1 MLSILIEKRNKLV
14 QFLLFMFSFS
24 FISISLSAD
33 YNPDL
38 ILVNGK
44 ILTVDKSFSIAEA
57 VAIKKD
63 RFLAVGSNADIIKLA
78 GNSTVRLDLKGKTVI
93 PGLIDAHLHPEGAS
107 LSELVEEIPDVRT
120 RKALLS
126 WIKTQA
132 AIKKKGEWIIH
143 PKFFPTRLE
152 EMTWPKLEELDAAA
166 PQNPVFLNGSYGGM
180 INSAAMRISNI
191 TSKTEHPGIFKNSE
205 TGQPTGLLNA
215 SAFSLLKMNKP
226 AQLTYEE
233 RLDALEKMI
242 ARYNRVGITGLCSGA
257 GDPENM
263 RMYFDLNKRKR
274 LTARIL
280 QNITLPLD
288 TDASTEEIEKKLTS
302 LGYYTGFGDE
312 WVRVGALK
320 VWIDGGILTG
330 TAYLR
335 EPWGE
340 KGKEIYGIDDTS
352 YRGVLL
358 INKEALI
365 TIGSVANKLG
375 WKFTAHCTGCGGVDL
390 MLDAFEEV
398 NRIRP
403 IKDRRFSIIHGNFF
417 TPEAVERMKKLGVY
431 ADMQPAWF
439 YKDADAM
446 NYVLGEKRIET
457 FHPYKSLFE
466 AGVMVNGG
474 SDHMVKF
481 DSYAAINPY
490 NPFLAMWSIIT
501 RNTERGSIIVPGEA
515 ITREQALRMYT
526 INNARASFEEDIK
539 GSIETGKLA
548 DLVVISEDFLNCD
561 VEKIKTIKAELT
573 MVGGAIVYKSDS
585 FKIRNNE

>member
-1 MLSILIEKRNKLV
+1 MLSILIEKRIELV
-14 QFLLFMFSFS
+14 QFLLFMFSFGL
-24 FISISLSAD
+24 ISISLSAD
-33 YNPDL
+33 YHPDL

-57 VAIKKD
+57 VAIKND

-78 GNSTVRLDLKGKTVI
+78 GNSTTKIDLKGKTVI

-132 AIKKKGEWIIH
+132 TIKKKGEWIIH

-166 PQNPVFLNGSYGGM
+166 PQNPVFLNGSYGGI
-180 INSAAMRISNI
+180 INSEAMRISNI
-191 TSKTEHPGIFKNSE
+191 TGKTEHPGIFKKSE

-263 RMYFDLNKRKR
+263 RMYFDLKKSKR

-288 TDASTEEIEKKLTS
+288 IDASAEEIEKKLKS

-312 WVRVGALK
+312 WIRVGALK

-358 INKEALI
+358 ISKKALI

-375 WKFTAHCTGCGGVDL
+375 WKFTAHCTGGGGVDL

-446 NYVLGEKRIET
+446 NYVLGEKRIGT

-501 RNTERGSIIVPGEA
+501 RTTERGSVIVPGEA
-515 ITREQALRMYT
+515 ITRERALRMYT

-539 GSIETGKLA
+539 GSIETDKLA
-548 DLVVISEDFLNCD
+548 DIVVISEDFLNCD

-585 FKIRNNE
+585 FKIRKND

>member
-1 MLSILIEKRNKLV
+1 MLSILIEKRIELV
-14 QFLLFMFSFS
+14 QFLLFMFSFGL
-24 FISISLSAD
+24 ISISLSAD
-33 YNPDL
+33 YHPDL

-57 VAIKKD
+57 VAIKND

-78 GNSTVRLDLKGKTVI
+78 GNSTTKIDLKGKTVI

-132 AIKKKGEWIIH
+132 TIKKKGEWIIH

-166 PQNPVFLNGSYGGM
+166 PQNPVFLNGSYGGI
-180 INSAAMRISNI
+180 INSEAMRISNI
-191 TSKTEHPGIFKNSE
+191 TGKTEHPGIFKKSE

-263 RMYFDLNKRKR
+263 RMYFDLKKSKR

-288 TDASTEEIEKKLTS
+288 IDASAEEIEKKLKS

-312 WVRVGALK
+312 WIRVGALK

-358 INKEALI
+358 ISKKALI

-375 WKFTAHCTGCGGVDL
+375 WKFTAHCTGGGGVDL

-446 NYVLGEKRIET
+446 NYVLGEKRIGT

-481 DSYAAINPY
+481 DSYTSINPY
-490 NPFLAMWSIIT
+490 NPFLAMWSTIA
-501 RNTERGSIIVPGEA
+501 RKTERGSIIVQEEA
-515 ITREQALRMYT
+515 ITREEALKMYT
-526 INNARASFEEDIK
+526 INNAFGSFEEDIK
-539 GSIETGKLA
+539 GSIEPNKLA
-548 DLVVISEDFLNCD
+548 DLVVISDDILTCPVD
-561 VEKIKTIKAELT
+561 KIKDIKAEMT
-573 MVGGAIVYKSDS
+573 MVGGKIVYKSES
-585 FKIRNNE
+585 FEF